1 MKKLGFVS
9 AFLALFGFAFSVLA
23 AADVKTTVTDTR
35 ASYSFDI
42 HDDVEWSFDTEID
55 QGNTVTC
62 ASTVESVE
70 PLTTICVTTK
80 IAANDLAVSMPS
92 LGVAQQKMFIKG
104 ACKSYQC
111 RDETG
116 VIKSE
121 ELNEKK
127 FGEITGFEFAS
138 ELKHAAYLDSGLSD
152 SIFFITMT
160 PTGQLQLFTL
170 HTDIGNAASY
180 RDVFESAIASVRYN
194 S

>member
-1 MKKLGFVS
+1 MKRVRFLGVL
-9 AFLALFGFAFSVLA
+9 LASLGFAFSVLA
-23 AADVKTTVTDTR
+23 AAEVKTTVTDTK

-42 HDDVEWSFDTEID
+42 HDDVEWRFDTEID

-62 ASTVESVE
+62 ANIAESVE

-80 IAANDLAVSMPS
+80 ISANDLAVKMPS
-92 LGVAQQKMFIKG
+92 LGIAQQKMFIKG

-121 ELNEKK
+121 ELNQKT
-127 FGEITGFEFAS
+127 FGEITGFEFVS
-138 ELKHAAYLDSGLSD
+138 ELKHPAYLDSGLSD

-170 HTDIGNAASY
+170 HTDIGNAAGY

-194 S
+194 